1 MSHRNLIS
9 NLNMAASKIN
19 NAGVYGSGNFLVT
32 NSEVVKVIDKLRR
45 RQERRQERIEK
56 IKSII
61 NE

>member
-9 NLNMAASKIN
+9 KLNKAASKIN
-19 NAGVYGSGNFLVT
+19 NAGVYGYGNFLVT
-32 NSEVVKVIDKLRR
+32 NSEVAKVVEKLR
-45 RQERRQERIEK
+45 RRQERIEK

>member
-9 NLNMAASKIN
+9 KLNKAASKIN
-19 NAGVYGSGNFLVT
+19 NTGAYGSGNFLVT
-32 NSEVVKVIDKLRR
+32 NSEVAKVVKKLRR